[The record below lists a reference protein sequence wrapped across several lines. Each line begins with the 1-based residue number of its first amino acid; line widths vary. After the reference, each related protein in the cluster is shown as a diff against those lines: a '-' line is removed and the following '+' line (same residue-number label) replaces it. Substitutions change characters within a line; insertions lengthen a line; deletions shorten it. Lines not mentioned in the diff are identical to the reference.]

1 MSIVLLQEY
10 FDTSYIDR
18 VFIVKVIMIT
28 LMTWLPLHVLH
39 WILDWVD
46 PSDSK
51 KVMDGI
57 EEDESLV

>member
-1 MSIVLLQEY
+1 
-10 FDTSYIDR
+10 
-18 VFIVKVIMIT
+18 MIT